1 MVLKWAQTNKRKPNL
16 ENAPKMMNHVQLNT
30 GPADQRQITA
40 LIAKNVEKKHN
51 WMESQ
56 LPFTYDYHFTF
67 YFYLGFLLKNE
78 EDKFTIRWKIDIAII
93 IF

>member
-1 MVLKWAQTNKRKPNL
+1 
-16 ENAPKMMNHVQLNT
+16 MMNLHSDDHVQLNT

-56 LPFTYDYHFTF
+56 LHM
-67 YFYLGFLLKNE
+67 
-78 EDKFTIRWKIDIAII
+78 II
-93 IF
+93 ILLSTYILDF